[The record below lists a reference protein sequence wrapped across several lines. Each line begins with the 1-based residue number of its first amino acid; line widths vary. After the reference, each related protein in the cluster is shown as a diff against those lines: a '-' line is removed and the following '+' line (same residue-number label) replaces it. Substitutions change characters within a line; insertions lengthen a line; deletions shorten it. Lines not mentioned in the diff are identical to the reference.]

1 MSIVL
6 PEDFTEAE
14 KLLTATERSGVALPR
29 PGSVKRWKV
38 TLVDRMRFTRRPRSK
53 KRRIIKKWRKRPENW
68 SPSMLPIA
76 TCLMMGSMV
85 MMGSMAMARGYGVK
99 TAAKPDPY
107 WNEEDPSRPRW
118 LEMHTKL
125 WEKLQREQPE
135 FASKCDVFR
144 RQTVL
149 KNGIQWT
156 EDVPLSQNEEC
167 RNSVGASDLIGA

>member
-1 MSIVL
+1 MSIIL

-38 TLVDRMRFTRRPRSK
+38 TLVDRIRFTRRPRSK

-68 SPSMLPIA
+68 SPNMLPIA
-76 TCLMMGSMV
+76 TCLMMG
-85 MMGSMAMARGYGVK
+85 GMAMARGYGVK

-125 WEKLQREQPE
+125 WEKLQRELPE

-156 EDVPLSQNEEC
+156 AEDVPLSQNDQA
-167 RNSVGASDLIGA
+167 VPTAGITTTDV